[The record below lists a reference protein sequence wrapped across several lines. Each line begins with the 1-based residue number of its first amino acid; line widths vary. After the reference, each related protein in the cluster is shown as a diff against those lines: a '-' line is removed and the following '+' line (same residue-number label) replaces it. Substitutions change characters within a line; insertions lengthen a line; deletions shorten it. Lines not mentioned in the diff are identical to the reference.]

1 MGYRQQIATAVLA
14 GDTCIVVAYLHIK
27 SQDNVNAVAPKSK
40 ASNFCPL
47 QTSIRMLCGALL
59 ARQFHL
65 IGLQSWLKNWAL
77 WTILSMVYIIWKDI
91 ENDMEKP
98 WMMLCC
104 SPGDRLRMNGIFKN
118 KLLLIPP
125 LLHYCSEENMVI
137 GSSSFFFLNGF
148 LLHLSMVTC
157 YTSVR
162 ALGLGNRQVM
172 RKPYVYI

>member
-1 MGYRQQIATAVLA
+1 
-14 GDTCIVVAYLHIK
+14 
-27 SQDNVNAVAPKSK
+27 
-40 ASNFCPL
+40 
-47 QTSIRMLCGALL
+47 
-59 ARQFHL
+59 
-65 IGLQSWLKNWAL
+65 
-77 WTILSMVYIIWKDI
+77 
-91 ENDMEKP
+91 MEKP

-137 GSSSFFFLNGF
+137 GSSSSFFFLNGF

-172 RKPYVYI
+172 RKPYVYIQPLLSSLNFSAQYYDQYSAQYSKSQERAFGTFSLSMARYHHIILYFPHLGGLRLSIRLKQPQNSFGLKSTTLPRKSRIAVKRSS